1 MRRVTE
7 QLAQLP
13 DIGHRLGCMQYF
25 SSEIEMVPMDR
36 YCNYN
41 IMQIQKYSRYIL
53 VYEMVLITNTVGLR
67 VVTATTQLL
76 GACDAG

>member
-13 DIGHRLGCMQYF
+13 DIGHRLGCTSHPKSDGIM
-25 SSEIEMVPMDR
+25 IPMDR

-53 VYEMVLITNTVGLR
+53 VYEMALITNTVGLR

>member
-1 MRRVTE
+1 
-7 QLAQLP
+7 
-13 DIGHRLGCMQYF
+13 
-25 SSEIEMVPMDR
+25 MDR

-76 GACDAG
+76 GAFDAG

>member
-1 MRRVTE
+1 MTE

-13 DIGHRLGCMQYF
+13 DIGHRLGVYF